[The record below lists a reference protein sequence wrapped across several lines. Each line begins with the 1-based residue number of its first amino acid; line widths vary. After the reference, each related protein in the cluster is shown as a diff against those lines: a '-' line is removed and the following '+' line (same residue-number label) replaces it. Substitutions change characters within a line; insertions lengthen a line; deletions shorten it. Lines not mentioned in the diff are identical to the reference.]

1 MTIGFTGEPSRPM
14 VDANGMPISMCVAWF
29 SPSVSLSRITA
40 HEASFEIV
48 ESIPNFLKSP
58 SSCAITIDEQS
69 VSAMMPK
76 RILVVSGAS
85 AA

>member
-1 MTIGFTGEPSRPM
+1 MIIGFIGEPSRPM
-14 VDANGMPISMCVAWF
+14 VEAKGMPNSMCVAWF
-29 SPSVSLSRITA
+29 SPSVSVSRIA
-40 HEASFEIV
+40 AQDASFEIV
-48 ESIPNFLKSP
+48 ESMPYFLNRP
-58 SSCAITIDEQS
+58 SSWAMTIDEQS